1 MPIYWAAENL
11 FALQILQPIG
21 VVGENLRD
29 FKGADPEGVELVVL
43 AFILS
48 GCISLKYQVP
58 DLKLLFPDL
67 SVKSPF
73 DLLLMTVSCV
83 PHLFSTL
90 LHFHYLMNSSDHM
103 IWFSLVVLKELC
115 HR

>member
-1 MPIYWAAENL
+1 MPIHWAVENL
-11 FALQILQPIG
+11 FTLQILQPIG

-29 FKGADPEGVELVVL
+29 FKGADLEGVELVVL

-48 GCISLKYQVP
+48 GCIPFKYQVP
-58 DLKLLFPDL
+58 DLEFLFLDL
-67 SVKSPF
+67 SVKSLL
-73 DLLLMTVSCV
+73 DLLLMTISCV
-83 PHLFSTL
+83 SHMFSDL

-103 IWFSLVVLKELC
+103 IWFSLVVLKELR